1 MDTTVTT
8 QPRQGTQRAVT
19 LDEIGVDEIV
29 ETVKEFGVAS
39 LELVAW
45 EFSVSEEAVAAA
57 WNRAVRK
64 QLIRPVGLCPQ
75 TGEGLF
81 AVAA

>member
-1 MDTTVTT
+1 MHTLTVTT
-8 QPRQGTQRAVT
+8 QPRKGTQRAVT
-19 LDEIGVDEIV
+19 LDVEAVV

-45 EFSVSEEAVAAA
+45 EFSVPEDSIATA

-64 QLIRPVGLCPQ
+64 QLIRPVGPCPE

-81 AVAA
+81 AIAA

>member
-1 MDTTVTT
+1 MNNTVTT

-19 LDEIGVDEIV
+19 LHAIDVDEVV

-45 EFSVSEEAVAAA
+45 EFSVSEDSVATA

-64 QLIRPVGLCPQ
+64 QLIRPVGPCPE

-81 AVAA
+81 AIAA